1 MRENENRSLNPSAYT
16 TPASVFNTLGVDFD
30 SEKETITDIN
40 LKTVAIPAAELSKLD
55 PIIDEIEKQNEL
67 IENEIVDV
75 SPHCESTDT
84 LERYKIPQ
92 DALLSSDNLM
102 SPRLPPNYPIPC
114 EIINALTQQTHSI
127 DPMYVKMAPNVE
139 QQHFVIAQQQPNLNS
154 VNRQPQY
161 VQNVQYSMYPPNT
174 HFNQQNIPNYMIQY
188 LPNQYGGPPPP
199 QQNYQTDN
207 SNSRS
212 LERNNCLYSSRMNS
226 LDRSQNVGAV
236 KNSRSTSLTRQ
247 LSAGQD
253 VYSSNPSRSTSLER
267 KAQNY
272 NNRTGSLERNQQ
284 LPMQIFT
291 GNNTNRG
298 GSLERNQSVPTDC
311 PQQQQRLG
319 YRGGSLERN
328 QQALLIN
335 RVSSLERNA
344 QYQIYKQNKQEEPF
358 QEEIYDFGG
367 ANVKSCASIALNKS
381 IAKGIIPANTILPGY
396 QTPPPPYSQHFQ
408 SSPSQCSLQQQQQM
422 QHQQQQNPPPPYT
435 QNSLPRVWN
444 QVIPQ
449 QQQQNIVNSPQIVQH
464 PTASHLMQQ
473 QQHNMSMAQPLTSVG
488 FNPQVGR

>member
-40 LKTVAIPAAELSKLD
+40 LKTIAIPAAELSKLD
-55 PIIDEIEKQNEL
+55 PLIDENKKQNEI
-67 IENEIVDV
+67 IENEIIDV
-75 SPHCESTDT
+75 SPHIESTDT

-102 SPRLPPNYPIPC
+102 SPRLPPNFPIPC

-127 DPMYVKMAPNVE
+127 DPMYVKMAPTVQSVD
-139 QQHFVIAQQQPNLNS
+139 QQHFVMSQQPPNLNS

-188 LPNQYGGPPPP
+188 LPNQYGGPPQPI
-199 QQNYQTDN
+199 YQSDN
-207 SNSRS
+207 SNARS

-226 LDRSQNVGAV
+226 LERSQNIAV

-267 KAQNY
+267 QAQSY

-291 GNNTNRG
+291 GNNNRG
-298 GSLERNQSVPTDC
+298 GSLERNQSVPADC
-311 PQQQQRLG
+311 PQQQNRLG

-344 QYQIYKQNKQEEPF
+344 QYQIYKQSKQEEPF

-396 QTPPPPYSQHFQ
+396 QTPPPPYSQHFS
-408 SSPSQCSLQQQQQM
+408 SSPSQCSLQQQQM
-422 QHQQQQNPPPPYT
+422 QHQQQQQQNPPPPYT

-444 QVIPQ
+444 QIPQ
-449 QQQQNIVNSPQIVQH
+449 QQQQNIVKNSPQLAQQ
-464 PTASHLMQQ
+464 PTGSHLMQ
-473 QQHNMSMAQPLTSVG
+473 QQHNMSMAQPLASGG

>member
-30 SEKETITDIN
+30 SEKETIINEKPDIN

-55 PIIDEIEKQNEL
+55 PLIDENRKHSEIH
-67 IENEIVDV
+67 ENEII
-75 SPHCESTDT
+75 ESTDT

-92 DALLSSDNLM
+92 DALLSSTDNPM
-102 SPRLPPNYPIPC
+102 SPRPPVFPIPC

-127 DPMYVKMAPNVE
+127 DPMYVKMAPGVQTVD
-139 QQHFVIAQQQPNLNS
+139 QQHFVMSQPNHNS
-154 VNRQPQY
+154 VRQPLY

-188 LPNQYGGPPPP
+188 LPNQYGGPPPTSQP
-199 QQNYQTDN
+199 IYQSDN
-207 SNSRS
+207 LNSRS

-226 LDRSQNVGAV
+226 MERSQNPAV
-236 KNSRSTSLTRQ
+236 KTSRSTSLTRQ

-253 VYSSNPSRSTSLER
+253 VYSGNPSRSTSLER
-267 KAQNY
+267 KAQSY

-291 GNNTNRG
+291 GNNNRG
-298 GSLERNQSVPTDC
+298 GSLERNQSVPADV
-311 PQQQQRLG
+311 PAQSRLG

-328 QQALLIN
+328 QQAVLLN

-344 QYQIYKQNKQEEPF
+344 QYQIYKPNKHEEPF

-396 QTPPPPYSQHFQ
+396 QTPPPPYSQHFS
-408 SSPSQCSLQQQQQM
+408 SSPSQCSLQQQQQ
-422 QHQQQQNPPPPYT
+422 HHPQNPPPPYT

-444 QVIPQ
+444 QVVPQ
-449 QQQQNIVNSPQIVQH
+449 HHQQNIVPNSPQLAQH
-464 PTASHLMQQ
+464 QLASHLMQQ
-473 QQHNMSMAQPLTSVG
+473 QHNMAMAQPLASVG